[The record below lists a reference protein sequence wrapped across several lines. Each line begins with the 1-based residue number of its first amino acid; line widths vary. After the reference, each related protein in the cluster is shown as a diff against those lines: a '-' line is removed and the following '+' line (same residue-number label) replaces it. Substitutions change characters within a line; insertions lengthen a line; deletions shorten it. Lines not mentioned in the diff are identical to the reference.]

1 MSDYTQLLIHL
12 VSDYWLQNDYMAT
25 NKKNNPNIALF
36 HAMIYTIPF
45 LLLTHSLLAL
55 GAICISHAI
64 IDGSN
69 LVCELNQVKN
79 WNFSTKS
86 GYSEFRPS
94 YIWVWLIIIQDNI
107 LHLVINYLSLK
118 YL

>member
-1 MSDYTQLLIHL
+1 MSDYAQLLIHL

-25 NKKNNPNIALF
+25 NKKDNPNIALF

-55 GAICISHAI
+55 GVICISHAI

-69 LVCELNQVKN
+69 LVCSLNQTKN
-79 WNFSTKS
+79 WNFNTKS
-86 GYSEFRPS
+86 GYSESRPDF
-94 YIWVWLIIIQDNI
+94 IWVWLIIIQDNI
-107 LHLVINYLSLK
+107 LHLVINYLAIK